1 MLTTTD
7 KSVAIE
13 ILRQLGGNRFIA
25 MTGAKNF
32 SCDNNS
38 MCFKLSGTMTKDRIN
53 WIKIT
58 LNAMDTYD
66 IKFVAIR
73 GFKMKTIEEINGIY
87 NDGLQDVISD
97 RTGLALSL

>member
-1 MLTTTD
+1 MITTTD
-7 KSVAIE
+7 KSIAIE
-13 ILRQLGGNRFIA
+13 ILRQLGGKRFIA

-32 SCDNNS
+32 WCDNNT
-38 MCFKLSGTMTKDRIN
+38 MGFKLSGTMTKNRIN

-66 IKFVAIR
+66 IEFISIW
-73 GFKMKTIEEINGIY
+73 GDKMKTIEKLEGIY

>member
-1 MLTTTD
+1 MVTVTD

-38 MCFKLSGTMTKDRIN
+38 MCFKLSGTMTRDRIN

-73 GFKMKTIEEINGIY
+73 GYKMTTISEANGIY
-87 NDGLQDVISD
+87 NDMLQGIIED
-97 RTGLALSL
+97 RTGLRLSL